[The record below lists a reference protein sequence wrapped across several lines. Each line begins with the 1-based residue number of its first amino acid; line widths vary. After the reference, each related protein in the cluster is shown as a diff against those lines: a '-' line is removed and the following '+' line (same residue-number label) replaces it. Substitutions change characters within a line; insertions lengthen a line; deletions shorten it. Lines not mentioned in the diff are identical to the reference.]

1 MQYNKKQFYKVH
13 DIENRQKKKNGVNK
27 RTVLKGQSNYNYIMY
42 KENNLY
48 YIENRQTGKNTLIG
62 NKEQS
67 EDFILY
73 GIPKEF
79 KI

>member
-1 MQYNKKQFYKVH
+1 MQYNKKQFYKERN
-13 DIENRQKKKNGVNK
+13 IENRQKKNK
-27 RTVLKGQSNYNYIMY
+27 RIVLKGQSNYDYIMY
-42 KENNLY
+42 KEDNLY
-48 YIENRQTGKNTLIG
+48 YIESRQTKQNLLIG

-79 KI
+79 KIQ

>member
-1 MQYNKKQFYKVH
+1 MQYNKKQFYKERN
-13 DIENRQKKKNGVNK
+13 IENRQKKNK
-27 RTVLKGQSNYNYIMY
+27 RIVLKGQSNYDYIMY
-42 KENNLY
+42 KEDNLY
-48 YIENRQTGKNTLIG
+48 YIESRQTKQNLLIG